1 MTDKRSDSSLVSV
14 VIPLFNAG
22 PWIREA
28 LASVAAQTHDVH
40 ECIVVD
46 DGSTDDGPDI
56 VREVQQERSLPLT
69 LIEIQHSGVSV
80 ARNTGIAATSGD
92 FVALLDS
99 DDVWSERKLEC
110 QVATL
115 QRTGA
120 IMCTTGYALFESKTR
135 KVKGVVTFRRPHQA
149 IRRWLAMEGN
159 GLAIS
164 STALFRRSEV
174 ERAENFDPRVSIGE
188 DLEFTL
194 RMSGG
199 GAVIADRRILV
210 GVRTH
215 AAQAHR
221 NLENTAANMAALYDL
236 LPIERF
242 GSSFAKRCRSNLDA
256 HVGYSLL
263 VRRRP
268 VEAAVGLVSALRRDP
283 RRLVTLPIYALG
295 RRIVRRSRVF
305 LSRVFVW

>member
-28 LASVAAQTHDVH
+28 LASVAAQTHEVH

-56 VREVQQERSLPLT
+56 VREVQQDRSLPLT

-110 QVATL
+110 QIATL

-120 IMCTTGYALFESKTR
+120 IMCTTGYALFESETR

-174 ERAENFDPRVSIGE
+174 ERAKNFDPRVSICE

-199 GAVIADRRILV
+199 GAVIVDRRILV

-236 LPIERF
+236 LPIEKF
-242 GSSFAKRCRSNLDA
+242 GLSFAKRCRSNLDA

-263 VRRRP
+263 ARRRP

>member
-1 MTDKRSDSSLVSV
+1 MTYKRSDSSLVSV

-28 LASVAAQTHDVH
+28 LASVAAQTHEVH

-56 VREVQQERSLPLT
+56 VREVQQDRSLPLT

-120 IMCTTGYALFESKTR
+120 IMCTTGYALFESETR

-199 GAVIADRRILV
+199 GAVIVDRRILV

-221 NLENTAANMAALYDL
+221 NLENTAVNMAALYDL
-236 LPIERF
+236 LPI
-242 GSSFAKRCRSNLDA
+242 GPGL
-256 HVGYSLL
+256 
-263 VRRRP
+263 
-268 VEAAVGLVSALRRDP
+268 AAGNGVLIFEIDGV
-283 RRLVTLPIYALG
+283 
-295 RRIVRRSRVF
+295 
-305 LSRVFVW
+305 VFVPNICWTEITPL

>member
-1 MTDKRSDSSLVSV
+1 MTYKRSDSSLVSV

-28 LASVAAQTHDVH
+28 LASVAAQTHEVH

-56 VREVQQERSLPLT
+56 VREVQQDWSLPLT

-110 QVATL
+110 QIATL

-120 IMCTTGYALFESKTR
+120 TVCTTGYALFKSETR
-135 KVKGVVTFRRPHQA
+135 KVKGVVTFRRPDRA

-159 GLAIS
+159 GLLFS
-164 STALFRRSEV
+164 STAIFRRSEIEKV
-174 ERAENFDPRVSIGE
+174 GEFDPRVAIGE

-194 RMSGG
+194 RMQDVGRL
-199 GAVIADRRILV
+199 VIDRRVLV
-210 GVRTH
+210 GYRTH
-215 AAQAHR
+215 GGQAHR
-221 NLENTAANMAALYDL
+221 HIGNLARDVEMLYDRM
-236 LPIERF
+236 PIERL
-242 GSSFAKRCRSNLDA
+242 GLTYGRRCRSNLDA

-263 VRRRP
+263 LRGQPLNAVRRFAR
-268 VEAAVGLVSALRRDP
+268 ALRRDP
-283 RRLVTLPIYALG
+283 LRLLTLPIYALG
-295 RRIVRRSRVF
+295 RR
-305 LSRVFVW
+305 LSRHSRAWFTRVPAW